1 MSPIKEAAI
10 KIIQEMPEES
20 VVHVLRIISG
30 VKGLHQGSIADAER
44 KKKALKH
51 LQQFRGRIP
60 ASLDYDAELTKSRT
74 ERYARTN

>member
-1 MSPIKEAAI
+1 MSPMREAAI
-10 KIIQEMPEES
+10 RIIQEMPEES
-20 VVHVLRIISG
+20 VVHVLRIIRG
-30 VKGLHQGSIADAER
+30 VNGLYQGPIADIKR
-44 KKKALKH
+44 KKNALKH